1 MINISIIQGRLVDEP
16 ELKNKDDIYY
26 CQFTVA
32 CQRDR
37 NREVADFIDCVAF
50 GTIADNLS
58 KYIHKGDKLT
68 VCGSLETSIY
78 KDDKTSRKSYSLKCE
93 KIIIRRNNLRLMITP
108 ILIFQQE
115 NNYVR

>member
-16 ELKNKDDIYY
+16 VLKNKDDINY

-78 KDDKTSRKSYSLKCE
+78 KDDKN
-93 KIIIRRNNLRLMITP
+93 KIGRAH
-108 ILIFQQE
+108 
-115 NNYVR
+115 V

>member
-1 MINISIIQGRLVDEP
+1 MINISIIQGRLVSEP
-16 ELKNKDDIYY
+16 VLQNKDDINY

-37 NREVADFIDCVAF
+37 NREVAEIK
-50 GTIADNLS
+50 NKLS

-78 KDDKTSRKSYSLKCE
+78 KDDKNNTSRKSYSLKCE
-93 KIIIRRNNLRLMITP
+93 KIYYPEKQFKIDDYSDIDIPTG
-108 ILIFQQE
+108 E
-115 NNYVR
+115 

>member
-1 MINISIIQGRLVDEP
+1 MINISIIQVRLVDEP

-78 KDDKTSRKSYSLKCE
+78 KDDKNTSRKSYSLKCE
-93 KIIIRRNNLRLMITP
+93 KIYYPEKQFKIDDYSDIDIPTG
-108 ILIFQQE
+108 E
-115 NNYVR
+115 

>member
-1 MINISIIQGRLVDEP
+1 MINLLIIQGRLVEEP
-16 ELKNKDDIYY
+16 ELKIKDDISY

-50 GTIADNLS
+50 GSIADNLS
-58 KYIHKGDKLT
+58 KYIHKGNKLT

-78 KDDKTSRKSYSLKCE
+78 TDDKNNSRKSYSLKCE
-93 KIIIRRNNLRLMITP
+93 KIYYPDKQFKNDDYSDIDIPEGDYNN
-108 ILIFQQE
+108 
-115 NNYVR
+115 